1 MKKLLFHSTVESSL
15 FNEIV
20 MLLLRVT
27 VGLFMALIHGYGK
40 LPVSDDFI
48 QATANLGFPFPFF
61 FAWSA
66 GLTEFLGGILLA
78 LGVFTRPVGFFLAIT
93 MGVAAFMQHGADPLK
108 VKEMALLYFVLAI
121 VFMVRGGNKFS
132 VDSLIK

>member
-1 MKKLLFHSTVESSL
+1 MKKLLFYSTVESSL
-15 FNEIV
+15 FNEIA

-27 VGLFMALIHGYGK
+27 VGLFMALLHGYGK
-40 LPVSDDFI
+40 LPVSDEFI
-48 QATANLGFPFPFF
+48 QGTASLGFPFPFF
-61 FAWSA
+61 FAWAA

-78 LGVFTRPVGFFLAIT
+78 LGVFTRPVGFLLAVT
-93 MGVAAFMQHGADPLK
+93 MGVAAFMQHAADPLQ
-108 VKEMALLYFVLAI
+108 VKEMALLYFVMAI